1 MDEAR
6 LHKELLHLFVS
17 EGEEVAI
24 PLSATGTGQVVTCPA
39 IAGGI
44 DFGHQF
50 TGLLSWKDA
59 ALCTM
64 GWPCAAASLA
74 PQRCCHWG
82 CLALTHCCPVT
93 LICCLTP
100 LQHCTAAQKCCHA
113 VSICLHCLQQVNLL
127 SPCELQAS
135 PCPG

>member
-6 LHKELLHLFVS
+6 LHRELLHLFVS

-50 TGLLSWKDA
+50 TGLMSWRDA

-64 GWPCAAASLA
+64 GWPYAAASLA

-82 CLALTHCCPVT
+82 RLALTHCCPVT
-93 LICCLTP
+93 LTCCLIIAASS
-100 LQHCTAAQKCCHA
+100 LQHCTAAQRVLPCSQH
-113 VSICLHCLQQVNLL
+113 VPTL
-127 SPCELQAS
+127 SAAGLCTVAM
-135 PCPG
+135 